1 MKSVNLKH
9 LLRRLFLIPRNKII
23 RYLISL
29 SIVFLGANLPVFS
42 CSPSARFASKAAN
55 DRFPLTGSNAG
66 GEVFSGEASYYGPK
80 FHGKKTANGEIFDM
94 YKKSAA
100 HRTLPFNTILEVTNL
115 DNQKRVIVRVNDRG
129 PFVKGR
135 ILDLSYEAAREIDM
149 ISSGVARVSVRILKT
164 GIQ

>member
-1 MKSVNLKH
+1 L
-9 LLRRLFLIPRNKII
+9 
-23 RYLISL
+23 
-29 SIVFLGANLPVFS
+29 S
-42 CSPSARFASKAAN
+42 CSPSARFTSDTTN
-55 DRFPLTGSNAG
+55 DRLPSTGSETI
-66 GEVFSGEASYYGPK
+66 GEEFSGEASYYGPK

-135 ILDLSYEAAREIDM
+135 ILDLSYQAAREIDM
-149 ISSGVARVSVRILKT
+149 ISSGVARVKVRILKT
-164 GIQ
+164 GTQ